1 MRRTSAPGCDLWA
14 GGKCLRSI
22 IATVVLIMEPWR
34 CPVYP
39 LGPGRNHSPSPK
51 FLDYS
56 FFSPLVGTSWGYVS
70 SSILSFSAWH
80 GSLSLGLL
88 PLIKESW
95 RTVWPSPRSSCL
107 SWFIKLT
114 TQGVC
119 RHAGLVVI
127 FHVINKDPLCDSLG
141 PVPGRV
147 LLLLSRSHCP
157 HGNYRWSKAV
167 AVVGGALG
175 LDVEL

>member
-1 MRRTSAPGCDLWA
+1 MWA
-14 GGKCLRSI
+14 GREVL
-22 IATVVLIMEPWR
+22 TVHNCYSCVNNGAMEVP
-34 CPVYP
+34 CVP
-39 LGPGRNHSPSPK
+39 LGPRQEPFAIPPSSLTIPSS
-51 FLDYS
+51 LLWWV
-56 FFSPLVGTSWGYVS
+56 PAGGYVS

-95 RTVWPSPRSSCL
+95 RIVWPSPRSSCL